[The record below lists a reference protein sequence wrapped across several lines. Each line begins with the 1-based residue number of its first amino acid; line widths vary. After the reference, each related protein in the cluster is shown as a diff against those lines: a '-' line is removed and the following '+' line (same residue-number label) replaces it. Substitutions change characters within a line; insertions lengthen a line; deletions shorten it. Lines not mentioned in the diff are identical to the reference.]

1 MKVNNMKELLEY
13 VANKRKKQ
21 AHQHYEVA
29 KIYGECKG
37 MGNTRYKV
45 SQKATFAKFKKFTYN
60 KMWRGYDE
68 KYDLKTVK
76 L

>member
-13 VANKRKKQ
+13 VANKRK
-21 AHQHYEVA
+21 HQHYEVA

-68 KYDLKTVK
+68 KYDLKTMK

>member
-68 KYDLKTVK
+68 KYDLKTMK

>member
-1 MKVNNMKELLEY
+1 MKELLEY

-68 KYDLKTVK
+68 KYDLKTMK